1 MQGKFIVDQMK
12 NGLTCL
18 IIFQLVITY
27 GDVVIDKK
35 QLPKEI
41 VKIVYN
47 MLNGDYTYLTE
58 EAQRIL
64 SVRPR

>member
-1 MQGKFIVDQMK
+1 MK

-18 IIFQLVITY
+18 IIFQIVISY
-27 GDVVIDKK
+27 GDVVIHK
-35 QLPKEI
+35 QLLPKEV
-41 VKIVYN
+41 VKIVFN

-64 SVRPR
+64 SVHPR

>member
-1 MQGKFIVDQMK
+1 MK

-18 IIFQLVITY
+18 IIFQIVITY

-35 QLPKEI
+35 QLPKEV
-41 VKIVYN
+41 VKIICN
-47 MLNGDYTYLTE
+47 MLNGDYTYLTK

-64 SVRPR
+64 SVCPR

>member
-1 MQGKFIVDQMK
+1 MK

-27 GDVVIDKK
+27 GDVVIDKQ
-35 QLPKEI
+35 QLPKEV
-41 VKIVYN
+41 VKIVN
-47 MLNGDYTYLTE
+47 NILNGDYTYLTE